1 MLFPSLLS
9 FFLFMFVPIAP
20 AASPLLLSTSPLGI
34 VATLYSYRSPSQVG
48 GLSQATGSSAGV
60 QAFSTPPTAHGSNTG
75 GARSGYLS
83 HTSSAEGGC
92 DPLTFTRG
100 ESSRLASNRKSSL
113 PASRLGEATASSEE
127 RRDSEEEDDDDDED
141 RDDADSSVDEEA
153 EKNAF
158 KKKSSPIQS
167 SQTLK
172 DQWVAL
178 MNYDD
183 ETAKVFGPKGFV
195 STMKRWSD
203 TKGSPFH
210 RPRED
215 PCISPL
221 FDILK
226 TKEKAKFEQNTS
238 TAAASAA
245 AGHAVLTA
253 WDCTKSTVK
262 ELDAALKCFRRNP
275 DGVSKESLI
284 DLIAASSSV
293 LSDTACRPLIDAAS
307 MLSSLHGKMI
317 SNVRKSVIE
326 VAPEGSKSALREHK
340 PADSFYFGNPAEE
353 MKSQMD
359 FELVRQQL
367 HSSSSSSY
375 SSSSAKSL
383 LNRFKRPSSSARG
396 RPSAKAST
404 SESTSASSSSSTQ
417 RKSFKSGFGG
427 SKRPFQKPRGG
438 KGAK

>member
-9 FFLFMFVPIAP
+9 FFLFMFVSIAP
-20 AASPLLLSTSPLGI
+20 AASSLLLSSSPLGI

-60 QAFSTPPTAHGSNTG
+60 QAFSTPPTAHGLQG
-75 GARSGYLS
+75 GARNGTLS
-83 HTSSAEGGC
+83 QQSSAEGGR
-92 DPLTFTRG
+92 DPLTSTRG
-100 ESSRLASNRKSSL
+100 ESSSLASTRKSSL
-113 PASRLGEATASSEE
+113 PASRLGAATASSEE
-127 RRDSEEEDDDDDED
+127 RRDSEEDDDDDED

-226 TKEKAKFEQNTS
+226 TKEKAKFEQNTN

-293 LSDTACRPLIDAAS
+293 LSDSACRPLIDAAS

-375 SSSSAKSL
+375 SSSSAKNL